1 MQKYLAHLQLQQK
14 RTFRNPGFWVP
25 TILFPMMLYSFF
37 GASLPPAGIY
47 SQMAIASFA
56 IYGVVG
62 IGFYQFGVGVAQ
74 TREDPFDSWQRT
86 LPASALSNALAQVS
100 IATILALSAVLLV
113 LLASLLFGKTP
124 LSFAASLNLIA
135 VCALVAIPATL
146 MGIAL
151 GYSASAKAAPA
162 LANLIFLPLAFLGG
176 LWIPPIQM
184 PEVINNISL
193 FVPTRLMGEF
203 SWSAVA
209 GELPHTNF
217 ILGLGAY
224 TLGFALLV
232 VFLVRRDRL
241 KRFG

>member
-14 RTFRNPGFWVP
+14 RTMRNPGFWVP
-25 TILFPMMLYSFF
+25 TVLFPMMLYSFF

-56 IYGVVG
+56 VYGVVG

-86 LPASALSNALAQVS
+86 LPASALPNALAQISVA
-100 IATILALSAVLLV
+100 IILALSAVLLV
-113 LLASLLFGKTP
+113 FLASFVFGKSP
-124 LSFAASLNLIA
+124 LSLAASLNLLA

-176 LWIPPIQM
+176 LWIPPSQM
-184 PEVINNISL
+184 PDIINKISL
-193 FVPTRLMGEF
+193 WVPTRMMGEF
-203 SWSAVA
+203 AWSAVA
-209 GELPHTNF
+209 GKLPDTRF
-217 ILGLGAY
+217 ILDLGAY
-224 TLGFALLV
+224 TIVLGVLV